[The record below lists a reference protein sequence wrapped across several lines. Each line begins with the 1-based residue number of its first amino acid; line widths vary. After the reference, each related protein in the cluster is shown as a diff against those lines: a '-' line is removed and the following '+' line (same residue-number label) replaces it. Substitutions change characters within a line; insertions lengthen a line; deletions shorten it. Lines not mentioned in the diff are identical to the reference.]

1 MITYTLVHKGAVLEK
16 RRKSNRSLFTLPH
29 RDIGILFASYPSALY
44 FSFYIL
50 LSCVRARK
58 RATRSRIHPH
68 SLSIAEALSA
78 VIGPWCHTMGQT
90 MRGTIHPLLLE
101 TIRSSSARAST
112 HLSTVDFSPL
122 LESAHPANLIN
133 IIADYA
139 APRSQ
144 WELRAKRYRRYED
157 WHCMPRSLLVPA
169 ALNGLYVDRRA
180 IMDLPFTKNFL

>member
-1 MITYTLVHKGAVLEK
+1 M
-16 RRKSNRSLFTLPH
+16 
-29 RDIGILFASYPSALY
+29 
-44 FSFYIL
+44 
-50 LSCVRARK
+50 RARK
-58 RATRSRIHPH
+58 RATRSCIHPH

-101 TIRSSSARAST
+101 TIRPSSPGAPTHPPST
-112 HLSTVDFSPL
+112 SL

-144 WELRAKRYRRYED
+144 WELRAKRYRRYEAPAL
-157 WHCMPRSLLVPA
+157 CAPLSLFLCP
-169 ALNGLYVDRRA
+169 GYPERIIHRQTCHRG
-180 IMDLPFTKNFL
+180 FTKDFSAREGKKEKLSFGW